1 MEMIA
6 YDLAWHKS
14 YERSSF
20 VDEAKKYLEYAVVI
34 DLIRDLPHC
43 WASLDIGTATA
54 PLAS

>member
-6 YDLAWHKS
+6 YDLAWYKS

-34 DLIRDLPHC
+34 DLIQTCPTVGQVWISERRLPH
-43 WASLDIGTATA
+43 
-54 PLAS
+54 